1 MPGDR
6 NGPGLASGPA
16 SEKTDSQSLGQLPA
30 REWFHDWA
38 VDATLRAVELRY
50 TADEL
55 DAAGGNGW
63 IAEALR
69 ELATV
74 IDAVCDGHELGL
86 PR

>member
-1 MPGDR
+1 VVPR
-6 NGPGLASGPA
+6 
-16 SEKTDSQSLGQLPA
+16 LG
-30 REWFHDWA
+30 

-74 IDAVCDGHELGL
+74 IDAVCDGRELGL